1 MSSTLQEAAD
11 SRLRDAARVG
21 SRVLVLAALARGGR
35 PSESCA
41 AHAACKSS
49 NAEILRELR
58 WAGGL
63 DPNYLDE
70 QGDAAIICAAR
81 EGNAQCAKMLMDWGA
96 DPGLAGS
103 AGLTALHA
111 AAKRGSAEC
120 ARALLEAGANPQ
132 AACERGEHPIHCAAR
147 SKSWRAAKELLSF
160 GADPW
165 AKNERGRSAIG
176 MAIAA
181 GEPGAARDMAMSGG
195 PGTLGR
201 GSELHCV
208 AAFPERMEE
217 ILRSAKP
224 HEALCLDGRGLTPAE
239 LCRNVLGE
247 CHPAARA
254 LAAWAEREEIAG
266 ASKAG
271 GERKGRRRG
280 AL

>member
-21 SRVLVLAALARGGR
+21 SRALVLAALAKGGR

-70 QGDAAIICAAR
+70 HGDAAIICAAR
-81 EGNAQCAKMLMDWGA
+81 EGNAQCAKMLLDWGA
-96 DPGLAGS
+96 DPGVAGS

-111 AAKRGSAEC
+111 AARRGSAEC
-120 ARALLEAGANPQ
+120 ARALLEAGANPRAQ
-132 AACERGEHPIHCAAR
+132 CERGEHPIHCAAR
-147 SKSWRAAKELLSF
+147 SKSWKAANELLAF

-176 MAIAA
+176 MAIAV
-181 GEPGAARDMAMSGG
+181 GEAGAAKEMAMSGG
-195 PGTLGR
+195 PGNAGR
-201 GSELHCV
+201 GSELHWL
-208 AAFPERMEE
+208 AAVPERMEE
-217 ILRSAKP
+217 IMRSAKP
-224 HEALCLDGRGLTPAE
+224 HESLWRDGRGLTPAE

-247 CHPAARA
+247 DHQAARA

-266 ASKAG
+266 GASG
-271 GERKGRRRG
+271 GRERRGHRRG